1 MHLTEQAF
9 RQSPD
14 HRRIRLSAMSSAA
27 SAVSFILLTEK
38 TKRCY
43 PGPYGRSA
51 GTRPLENW
59 FDEFV
64 NERRDASS
72 GRCCPSGGWVV
83 EPKAVETKKTVVDDA
98 VAFPMTPAAEGI
110 HEYWSP
116 LTPCTGAPRAPMSTL
131 STMSTWTTG
140 SRQFWEGVLAD
151 VDAMTD
157 EDSS

>member
-1 MHLTEQAF
+1 
-9 RQSPD
+9 
-14 HRRIRLSAMSSAA
+14 MSSAA

-51 GTRPLENW
+51 RTRPLENW

-98 VAFPMTPAAEGI
+98 VAFAF
-110 HEYWSP
+110 
-116 LTPCTGAPRAPMSTL
+116 TPCTPRSK
-131 STMSTWTTG
+131 
-140 SRQFWEGVLAD
+140 QFWEGVLAD
-151 VDAMTD
+151 VAAMTD